1 MKGWICVSIS
11 KFIDGTALEQQA
23 TTAGKRPISFP
34 ELFVVLNGCIPLIML
49 AYDAKHH
56 QLGPD
61 PIRNALHTTGLV
73 ALVLLIATLTI
84 TPLRRVV
91 GSAQLFYYRRP
102 LGLLSFLYAFA
113 HLGVY
118 LVYDRACNWQDAWSE
133 LLERRN
139 LQVGAAAMLFM
150 ASLALTSTPR
160 MVRWLSF
167 ARWKLLHRLIYL
179 SAVAAVLHYYM
190 ETKAD
195 VRLPMTMASAVGC
208 LLLVRLLPSRSIFS
222 TINVPN
228 AAPESRSTVRLILFA
243 NSSQSVSVDGTTTVL
258 EAAES
263 IGLTHP
269 FECRSGICGQC
280 KTRLLKGRVSME
292 SDDALSETEKA
303 DGWILA
309 CQACPLTDVEIYS

>member
-1 MKGWICVSIS
+1 MQGWICVSIS
-11 KFIDGTALEQQA
+11 KPIDGTALEQQA

-34 ELFVVLNGCIPLIML
+34 ELFVVLNGCIPLGML

-61 PIRNALHTTGLV
+61 PIRNAVHTTGLV

-84 TPLRRVV
+84 TPLRRVL

-113 HLGVY
+113 HLGIYV
-118 LVYDRACNWQDAWSE
+118 VYDRACNWQDTWNE
-133 LLERRN
+133 LLERRY

-150 ASLALTSTPR
+150 VPLALTSTPR
-160 MVRWLSF
+160 MVRWLGF

-195 VRLPMTMASAVGC
+195 VRLPITMASAVGC
-208 LLLVRLLPSRSIFS
+208 LLLVRLLPSRFIFS
-222 TINVPN
+222 TINLSN
-228 AAPESRSTVRLILFA
+228 TAPESRSTVRLIRFA
-243 NSSQSVSVDGTTTVL
+243 NSSQSVSVDGSITVL

-263 IGLTHP
+263 IGLTLP

-292 SDDALSETEKA
+292 SDDALSESEKA

-309 CQACPLTDVEIYS
+309 CQACPLTDVEIHS